1 MLCSPDFPGKKPPN
15 LSKQH
20 AAIVLVSPV
29 CENNLCIQPSLLVH
43 CQTLDMSPHACCN
56 CSVVLLAVV
65 LLVAVQLQ
73 TPVAVT
79 GGAGAV
85 LWLVAHHLHGPA
97 VAFLRAF
104 PASH

>member
-1 MLCSPDFPGKKPPN
+1 
-15 LSKQH
+15 
-20 AAIVLVSPV
+20 
-29 CENNLCIQPSLLVH
+29 
-43 CQTLDMSPHACCN
+43 MSPHACCN
-56 CSVVLLAVV
+56 CSAVLLAVV

-97 VAFLRAF
+97 VAFCAPSLPRTNAKRKVRYGAAF
-104 PASH
+104 